1 MKTQNNPNEPR
12 FEGGWDSKMAFAMKK
27 LGYNQDVDFEL
38 ATVTNAPPE
47 LRIRVDNVKIEFE
60 KDDLIVAE
68 HLTKHKRYITIRKST
83 DSKWNT
89 HMRFKS
95 GNVTESMS
103 TEGYLPHTHDI
114 TMLNLDNVQEDFDFV
129 EAEMEFN
136 DELKV
141 GDRIVVASIN
151 NGQSYIILDRMVVYK

>member
-1 MKTQNNPNEPR
+1 MRTDKGASEPR

-38 ATVTNAPPE
+38 ATVTSAPPA
-47 LRIRVDNVKIEFE
+47 LKIRVDNVKLEFE

-68 HLTKHKRYITIRKST
+68 QLTKYKRYITIRKST
-83 DSKWNT
+83 DPKWNT

-95 GNVTESMS
+95 GSVSEAMS
-103 TEGYLPHTHDI
+103 TEGYSPHTHDI
-114 TMLNLDNVQEDFDFV
+114 TMLNLDNVQQDFDFV

-141 GDRIVVASIN
+141 GDRVIVASYN